1 MEFTL
6 QTNQLILSAL
16 NVVPFLN
23 LFSPGGRAMKDA
35 YEILYQKEAALARV
49 RREIDSLTIAARLLV
64 DDISDGHGTTVAQ
77 EKKSVRSVT
86 SPEPA
91 ASPEAQPFVW
101 PRSGFWSALKLR
113 R

>member
-1 MEFTL
+1 
-6 QTNQLILSAL
+6 
-16 NVVPFLN
+16 
-23 LFSPGGRAMKDA
+23 MKDA
-35 YEILYQKEAALARV
+35 YEILHEKEADLARV

-64 DDISDGHGTTVAQ
+64 DDGISDGNGGSVAQ

-91 ASPEAQPFVW
+91 ASPKAQPFVW
-101 PRSGFWSALKLR
+101 PRSGFWSALTLR

>member
-1 MEFTL
+1 
-6 QTNQLILSAL
+6 
-16 NVVPFLN
+16 
-23 LFSPGGRAMKDA
+23 MKDA
-35 YEILYQKEAALARV
+35 YEVLYKKEADLARV

-64 DDISDGHGTTVAQ
+64 DDGISDGNGATVAQ

-101 PRSGFWSALKLR
+101 PRYGFWNTLKLR

>member
-1 MEFTL
+1 
-6 QTNQLILSAL
+6 
-16 NVVPFLN
+16 
-23 LFSPGGRAMKDA
+23 MKDA
-35 YEILYQKEAALARV
+35 YEVLDKKEADLARV

-64 DDISDGHGTTVAQ
+64 DDGISNGNGARVAQ

-86 SPEPA
+86 SPESA
-91 ASPEAQPFVW
+91 ASAEAQPFVW

>member
-1 MEFTL
+1 
-6 QTNQLILSAL
+6 
-16 NVVPFLN
+16 
-23 LFSPGGRAMKDA
+23 MKDA
-35 YEILYQKEAALARV
+35 CEVLYKKEADLARV

-64 DDISDGHGTTVAQ
+64 DDGISDGNGATVAQ

-101 PRSGFWSALKLR
+101 PRYGFWSTLKLR

>member
-1 MEFTL
+1 
-6 QTNQLILSAL
+6 
-16 NVVPFLN
+16 
-23 LFSPGGRAMKDA
+23 MKDA
-35 YEILYQKEAALARV
+35 YEVLYKKEADLARV
-49 RREIDSLTIAARLLV
+49 RREIDSLTLAARLLLV
-64 DDISDGHGTTVAQ
+64 DDGISDGNGARVAQ

-101 PRSGFWSALKLR
+101 PRSGFWSALKFR